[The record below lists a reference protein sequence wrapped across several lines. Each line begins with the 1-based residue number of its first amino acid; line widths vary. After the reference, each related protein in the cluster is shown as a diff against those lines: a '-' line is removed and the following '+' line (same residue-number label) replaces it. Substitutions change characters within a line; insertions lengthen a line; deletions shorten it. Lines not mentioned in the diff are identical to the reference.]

1 MDPLSE
7 SVVPCNAYKCGFH
20 QVTVD
25 LVSNPSFIN
34 QFKIFF
40 YYSFCLCL
48 VFFAACGLSV
58 VMMSRICALVVVRV
72 LLTAVASLVMEHDT
86 LGMWASVVVAH
97 GLCSCRFQALEH
109 RLNSCSAQA

>member
-1 MDPLSE
+1 MSLWYLAMHIN
-7 SVVPCNAYKCGFH
+7 VGFTRS
-20 QVTVD
+20 QLIWCLTQASSIS
-25 LVSNPSFIN
+25 LKF
-34 QFKIFF
+34 FF
-40 YYSFCLCL
+40 YYFCLCL

-58 VMMSRICALVVVRV
+58 VRMRRICALVVVRV

-86 LGMWASVVVAH
+86 LGMWASVVVAR